1 MGIEELTE
9 CLIAPATQVALI
21 IGVAEVIKRAGC
33 KTKYIPLIDL
43 ALGLVSGVFVF
54 GMLCGYGIG
63 YGAITGIAL
72 GLSACGLFSGIK
84 NLNQKE

>member
-21 IGVAEVIKRAGC
+21 IGVAEVIKTAC